1 MASMVTEIANIGVW
15 LQQAAALP
23 DTLFTKQVAATPSV
37 FERVVA
43 IASGLMSIALLV
55 FTVAAV
61 PAAWSFRKS
70 YKRANDLLKRLYAD
84 INPLMHHASAIA
96 DNIDYITTSIRADV
110 QMVNDTIATA
120 NERLRSAMSVTER
133 RLQEFNALL
142 AVVQE
147 EAEGVFVSTASTV
160 RGVRRGAAAFREGG
174 GTDLAMDEGDLDDDE
189 ADLMN
194 DVEDDNG
201 DDSIP
206 EASALRGP
214 ASEKAEGERSGPA
227 RPRVRRGRRR
237 LG

>member
-1 MASMVTEIANIGVW
+1 MVIEIANIGVW
-15 LQQAAALP
+15 LQQAVAGHDTVFMKPVPAA
-23 DTLFTKQVAATPSV
+23 PSL

-43 IASGLMSIALLV
+43 ISSGLMSIALLV

-61 PAAWSFRKS
+61 PAAWNFRKS
-70 YKRANDLLKRLYAD
+70 YKRVNELLKRLYAD

-96 DNIDYITTSIRADV
+96 DNIDYITTSIRSDV
-110 QMVNDTIATA
+110 QKVNDTIAMA
-120 NERLRSAMSVTER
+120 NERLRAAMMVTEKR
-133 RLQEFNALL
+133 VKEFNALL

-160 RGVRRGAAAFREGG
+160 RGVRTGAAAFSEEV
-174 GTDLAMDEGDLDDDE
+174 GTDLAMDDADLDDAE

-206 EASALRGP
+206 EASAIRR
-214 ASEKAEGERSGPA
+214 AAGERGESSGGPA
-227 RPRVRRGRRR
+227 RPRVRRSGRRS
-237 LG
+237 G

>member
-1 MASMVTEIANIGVW
+1 
-15 LQQAAALP
+15 
-23 DTLFTKQVAATPSV
+23 
-37 FERVVA
+37 
-43 IASGLMSIALLV
+43 MSIALLV

-61 PAAWSFRKS
+61 PAAWNFRKS
-70 YKRANDLLKRLYAD
+70 YKRVNELLKRLYGD

-110 QMVNDTIATA
+110 QKVHDTIASA
-120 NERLRSAMSVTER
+120 NERLRAAMSVTER

-160 RGVRRGAAAFREGG
+160 RGVRRGAAAFGDEV
-174 GTDLAMDEGDLDDDE
+174 GTDLAMDDADLD
-189 ADLMN
+189 ADQADQMN
-194 DVEDDNG
+194 DVEDEHG

-206 EASALRGP
+206 EESALRGL
-214 ASEKAEGERSGPA
+214 ANEGDEGEEPA
-227 RPRVRRGRRR
+227 RPRVRRSRRR

>member
-1 MASMVTEIANIGVW
+1 MVTEIADIGVW
-15 LQQAAALP
+15 LLQAAAGH
-23 DTLFTKQVAATPSV
+23 DTTIVKQVAATPSL
-37 FERVVA
+37 FERVATV
-43 IASGLMSIALLV
+43 ASGLVSIVLLLLMVGAVFGAL
-55 FTVAAV
+55 
-61 PAAWSFRKS
+61 SFRKS
-70 YKRANDLLKRLYAD
+70 FKRLNDLMTRLHGD
-84 INPLMHHASAIA
+84 VQPLIQHASGIA

-110 QMVNDTIATA
+110 QKVNDTIATA

-160 RGVRRGAAAFREGG
+160 RGVRRGAAAFREDI

-214 ASEKAEGERSGPA
+214 ASEKAEGERGGPA

>member
-1 MASMVTEIANIGVW
+1 MKMVTEIAAAAVW
-15 LQQAAALP
+15 LQQTVP
-23 DTLFTKQVAATPSV
+23 DTVLMKQVASAPSL

-61 PAAWSFRKS
+61 PAAWNFRKS
-70 YKRANDLLKRLYAD
+70 YKRVNELLKRLYGD

-96 DNIDYITTSIRADV
+96 DNIDYITTSVRADV
-110 QMVNDTIATA
+110 QKVNDTIASA
-120 NERLRSAMSVTER
+120 NERLRAAMSVTER

-160 RGVRRGAAAFREGG
+160 RGVRRGAAAFRDEV
-174 GTDLAMDEGDLDDDE
+174 GTDLAMDDADLDADE
-189 ADLMN
+189 ADQMN
-194 DVEDDNG
+194 DVEDEHG

-206 EASALRGP
+206 EESALRGL
-214 ASEKAEGERSGPA
+214 ANEGDEGEEPA
-227 RPRVRRGRRR
+227 RPRVRRRRR